1 MGSNVKG
8 ERVQVSGT
16 ANCHR
21 LQLLKRLH
29 IRLYILQKVRTAT
42 NGLRLNSDQCL
53 IRCAGVATLAIR
65 TGIRYINWSRNRSD
79 LQVTFI
85 SKQERQITNR
95 VQYIF
100 GDDTHLLISE
110 FDSRRIDRK
119 KNVYKIHTLEPRM
132 VGIHLHLQF
141 DVAALGTYFNA

>member
-119 KNVYKIHTLEPRM
+119 KQRIQNPHIRTTYGDRD
-132 VGIHLHLQF
+132 LHQSLLLQIIR
-141 DVAALGTYFNA
+141 